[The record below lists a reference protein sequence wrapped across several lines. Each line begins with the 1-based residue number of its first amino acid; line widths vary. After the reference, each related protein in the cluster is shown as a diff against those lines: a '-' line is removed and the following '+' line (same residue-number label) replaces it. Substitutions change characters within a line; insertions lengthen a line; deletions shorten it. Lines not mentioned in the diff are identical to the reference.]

1 MCWRCI
7 YLWQK
12 KQKQTRRSILT
23 MILISRI
30 INYITSRIE
39 TIRSIPSCVVLWVV
53 WNTSK
58 YYNVVLT
65 SKLNRSAVA
74 TSCQVGWVNCMFQ
87 DILGQKF
94 CQYDAQKAK
103 LRKNIN
109 IIRVWNSLTRFRL
122 KGSLYSW

>member
-1 MCWRCI
+1 
-7 YLWQK
+7 
-12 KQKQTRRSILT
+12 
-23 MILISRI
+23 MILISRV
-30 INYITSRIE
+30 INYITSRSE
-39 TIRSIPSCVVLWVV
+39 TIRSIPSCVVLCVV
-53 WNTSK
+53 WNISK

-103 LRKNIN
+103 ISQKYKY
-109 IIRVWNSLTRFRL
+109 NSSLKLTDSFQA
-122 KGSLYSW
+122 